1 MYHIFIHSSASGLLV
16 YFYVLAIINS
26 ASMNSGI
33 KRQSSEWEKI
43 IANKTTDKG
52 LISKISKRLVQLNT
66 RKTLLMIFKLFAIDL
81 PLGKN
86 QES

>member
-1 MYHIFIHSSASGLLV
+1 
-16 YFYVLAIINS
+16 
-26 ASMNSGI
+26 MNNGI

-52 LISKISKRLVQLNT
+52 FINKIYKQLIQLNA

-81 PLGKN
+81 PLGFITECN
-86 QES
+86 N